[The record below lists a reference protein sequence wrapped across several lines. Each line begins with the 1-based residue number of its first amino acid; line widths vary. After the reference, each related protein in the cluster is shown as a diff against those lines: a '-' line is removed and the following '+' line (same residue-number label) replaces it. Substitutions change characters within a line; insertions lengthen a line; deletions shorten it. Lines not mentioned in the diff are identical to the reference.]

1 MSLKK
6 VIQGAEITMLFS
18 SFRLES
24 SHSSGADSE
33 PLFFDDEERLPVHE
47 WGLGRCKNVQ
57 EAANIL
63 LIEAPSANVSRVVPV
78 NINKN
83 VSFIIDT
90 SAIDHI
96 DDLKC
101 DEMGSWDCV
110 GVKSAHFRKKSAK
123 VKKVAEKKYHREDV
137 FKLTRRY
144 YSNESLPSLK
154 KIIVTG
160 LDHKQQSYRYALVQY
175 VFTKGEQT
183 VKGKPHGNSKRSSGP
198 YRRTMKSTMTKIKTQ
213 VEKVD
218 PRKVIHSLVKD
229 RGGIDSLR
237 SAGELPRDRKQVYN
251 VVQTLSGPE
260 RVQDSLKS

>member
-1 MSLKK
+1 MKRGCSIRRERINEK
-6 VIQGAEITMLFS
+6 VVVKSESKSRTECSISVS
-18 SFRLES
+18 SDETSECERTDEKVVVKSERNSRIKRSSSASSDETSERERINEKVVVKSKRSSRVERSSSVSSNETSELES
-24 SHSSGADSE
+24 SDSSGADSE

-123 VKKVAEKKYHREDV
+123 VKKVAEKKIPQGRC
-137 FKLTRRY
+137 
-144 YSNESLPSLK
+144 
-154 KIIVTG
+154 IQI
-160 LDHKQQSYRYALVQY
+160 
-175 VFTKGEQT
+175 
-183 VKGKPHGNSKRSSGP
+183 
-198 YRRTMKSTMTKIKTQ
+198 
-213 VEKVD
+213 D
-218 PRKVIHSLVKD
+218 PPL
-229 RGGIDSLR
+229 L
-237 SAGELPRDRKQVYN
+237 
-251 VVQTLSGPE
+251 
-260 RVQDSLKS
+260 

>member
-1 MSLKK
+1 MSLKT

-24 SHSSGADSE
+24 SDSSGADSE

-47 WGLGRCKNVQ
+47 WGLGRCKNVH

-63 LIEAPSANVSRVVPV
+63 LIEEPSANVSRVVPV

-123 VKKVAEKKYHREDV
+123 VKKVAEKKYHREEGHKDNQRESRAR
-137 FKLTRRY
+137 FYLR
-144 YSNESLPSLK
+144 SNKISLPPSRK
-154 KIIVTG
+154 
-160 LDHKQQSYRYALVQY
+160 
-175 VFTKGEQT
+175 TK
-183 VKGKPHGNSKRSSGP
+183 N
-198 YRRTMKSTMTKIKTQ
+198 
-213 VEKVD
+213 
-218 PRKVIHSLVKD
+218 
-229 RGGIDSLR
+229 
-237 SAGELPRDRKQVYN
+237 
-251 VVQTLSGPE
+251 
-260 RVQDSLKS
+260 